1 MHWPRRLILERKVFV
16 VTGNTG
22 TGKTSVTKYLN
33 EFFEMPKVITHTT
46 RKPRE
51 GEMDQV
57 DYYFESADSFKQN
70 HFLEQVDYNG
80 NQYGSSKEG
89 LERAFEKNPLI
100 TIVLDTKGAATY
112 LEALPEDEVV
122 VMYLT
127 VSKER
132 DLYQRLVKRGDDVQ
146 SINSRLSSEEFVR
159 DAQLPPAL
167 ASKAHVVVN
176 DDWEETKRKVD
187 AIVKQAIQPKV
198 D

>member
-1 MHWPRRLILERKVFV
+1 MLKRKVFV

-33 EFFEMPKVITHTT
+33 EFYEMPKVVTHTT
-46 RKPRE
+46 RQPRP

-57 DYYFESADSFKQN
+57 DYYFESHDSFEKN
-70 HFLEQVDYNG
+70 HYLEQVTYDG

-100 TIVLDTKGAATY
+100 TIVLDTQGAATY
-112 LEALPEDEVV
+112 LEELPADEVV
-122 VMYLT
+122 VIYLT
-127 VSKER
+127 VSKEH

-146 SINSRLSSEEFVR
+146 KIHERLASEEYVR
-159 DAQLPPAL
+159 DTQIPENLKAQ
-167 ASKAHVVVN
+167 AHIVEN
-176 DDWEETKRKVD
+176 DDWDETKNKID
-187 AIVKQAIQPKV
+187 AIVQASIQN